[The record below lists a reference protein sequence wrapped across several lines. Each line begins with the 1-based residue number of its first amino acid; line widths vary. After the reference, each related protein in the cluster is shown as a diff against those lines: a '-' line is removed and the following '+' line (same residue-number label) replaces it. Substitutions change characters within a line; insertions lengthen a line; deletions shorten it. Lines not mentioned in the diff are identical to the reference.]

1 MLRFMSSRHIVF
13 RQLSLGLLALV
24 SVVAGLMLCGQKIE
38 NQRVAPAEEVR
49 VSNETALNLRKKAQA
64 FYEAD
69 QPDSAFVYAHASAA
83 QAEKN
88 KDWHTWGE
96 AQTYILAAAYG
107 LQKYTETA
115 AKFPELEQ
123 KALAQIPNDST
134 FWSDYYNTAGA
145 FYHQIGNYEA
155 ALKYGLKEIAF
166 YEKTGNKANQA
177 LANNNIGIYY
187 LERGDYDRALAY
199 TLAALQLY
207 ADLPDG
213 DPADLV
219 WTYDNL
225 SKIWFRKKDFSQ
237 VIAYAEKGL
246 ALLHTK
252 CPERI
257 DYEVNLN
264 TNIANA
270 NFELKQYESA
280 LSYLD
285 QAFHIQE
292 RHKMPEISYTW
303 DNLGS
308 IYTTL
313 GQYEKADHALKQALS
328 GFNPQNPFYADVCRH
343 IGQLR
348 QKQGKLT
355 EALNWQQKSLQVLSD
370 STLAADIW
378 ANPGLNRVSAYRDML
393 YVLQEKALTLR
404 LLSKQESDPSLLEK
418 ALETFDLATN
428 VLDSIRATYQEGSK
442 QFWNREARPILENA
456 IETALDLH
464 QKNHD
469 KRYLY
474 QAFRY
479 AEKGKAYLLAEALR
493 ESAAKQQAG
502 IPEALLAEEKQMKI
516 DIAFYKKQIFQE
528 QQQNRPDSARI
539 LIWQSEILQRNRN
552 YDRLLTKFEQ
562 EYPEYYRI
570 KYKQNVLDVA
580 DIQRALPENTGL
592 LEYFKGDSV
601 IFAFY
606 IDRNTFNA
614 VRCGNDSLLSDLRS
628 SLSNRDLVV
637 EHGRSAAAI
646 SSFSK
651 QACSLY
657 DALIRPLA
665 NSLPTDLIL
674 IPDGQLAYLP
684 FELLL
689 TEAPADSASLSYSNL
704 PYLIKKTTVQ
714 YAYSADLAF
723 QKNET
728 DKPAQFFQGY
738 APSYTNNERPEH
750 VRGGQTDCR
759 DWNLRDFADLPDNG
773 AEVKA
778 VAELED
784 GKAVLGQAATEDYFR
799 QHARE
804 SRILHLAMHGFVNEC
819 DPAYSGLVFSAPAQS
834 AANLSA
840 PEENDGMLHAYELY
854 NLHLNAELAVL
865 SACNTGSGHLAQ
877 GEGVMSLARAFKYAG
892 CANVL
897 MSLWQVDDAATSDI
911 MQKFYGYLNKGYG
924 KAAAVRQAKLD
935 YLANASRNHPFYWGA
950 FVLIGDDL
958 PLQKSS
964 PWIYYVCAAFVALC
978 LAGLIR
984 KQSFSQVK
992 TNFYAKNQSN
1002 S

>member
-1 MLRFMSSRHIVF
+1 MLRFLSMGYSIF
-13 RQLSLGLLALV
+13 RQMSFGLLALV
-24 SVVAGLMLCGQKIE
+24 SVVVGLMHCGQTNV
-38 NQRVAPAEEVR
+38 NQTVASKTDAP
-49 VSNETALNLRKKAQA
+49 VSDASALQLRKKAQV

-69 QPDSAFVYAHASAA
+69 QPDSAFAYARASAA

-115 AKFPELEQ
+115 AQFTELEQ

-134 FWSDYYNTAGA
+134 FWSDYYNYAGA
-145 FYHQIGNYEA
+145 FYYQIGNYEA
-155 ALKYGLKEIAF
+155 ALKYGLKEITF
-166 YEKTGNKANQA
+166 YEKTGNKANLA
-177 LANNNIGIYY
+177 LANNNVGAYY

-199 TLAALQLY
+199 TLPALQLY
-207 ADLPDG
+207 SGLPDG
-213 DPADLV
+213 DPTDLV

-225 SKIWFRKKDFSQ
+225 SKIWFRKKDFTQ
-237 VIAYAEKGL
+237 VIAYSEKGL
-246 ALLHTK
+246 ALLHKK
-252 CPERI
+252 CPNSFDHEA
-257 DYEVNLN
+257 NLN
-264 TNIANA
+264 IIIANV
-270 NFELKQYESA
+270 NIELKQYEKA
-280 LSYLD
+280 LSYLFK
-285 QAFHIQE
+285 AYHIQE
-292 RHKMPEISYTW
+292 THKTSEISYTL

-313 GQYEKADHALKQALS
+313 GQFEKADRFLKQALS
-328 GFNPQNPFYADVCRH
+328 GFNPQNPFYADICRH

-348 QKQGKLT
+348 QKQGKLR
-355 EALNWQQKSLQVLSD
+355 EALDWQQKSLQVLSD
-370 STLAADIW
+370 TTLAA
-378 ANPGLNRVSAYRDML
+378 ATNPSLNRVSAYRDLL

-404 LLSKQESDPSLLEK
+404 LLSKQESNPLLLEK

-456 IETALDLH
+456 IETALELH
-464 QKNHD
+464 QKHAD
-469 KRYLY
+469 QRYLY
-474 QAFRY
+474 QAFHY

-502 IPEALLAEEKQMKI
+502 IPESLLAEEKQMKI

-528 QQQNRPDSARI
+528 QQQNRPDASRI

-552 YDRLLTKFEQ
+552 YDRLLVKFEQ
-562 EYPEYYRI
+562 EYPEYYHI

-580 DIQRALPENTGL
+580 DVQRALPANTGL
-592 LEYFKGDSV
+592 LEYFKGDSAT
-601 IFAFY
+601 FAFY
-606 IDRNTFNA
+606 IDHNTLNV
-614 VRCGNDSLLSDLRS
+614 VRCGNDSLFSELRS
-628 SLSNRDLVV
+628 TLSNRDLVV
-637 EHGRSAAAI
+637 ERGRSAAAI
-646 SSFSK
+646 SDFSK

-657 DALIRPLA
+657 DALIRPVT
-665 NSLPTDLIL
+665 SILPTDLIL

-704 PYLIKKTTVQ
+704 PYLIRKTTVQ

-738 APSYTNNERPEH
+738 APSYANQVSPEQF
-750 VRGGQTDCR
+750 RGGQTDCR
-759 DWNLRDFADLPDNG
+759 DWNLRDFADLPGNR

-778 VAELED
+778 VAELEG
-784 GKAVLGQAATEDYFR
+784 GKAVLEQAATESYFR

-834 AANLSA
+834 AANQPAS
-840 PEENDGMLHAYELY
+840 EENDGMLHAYELY

-935 YLANASRNHPFYWGA
+935 YLAEASRNHPFYWGA

-958 PLQKSS
+958 PLQKNGL
-964 PWIYYVCAAFVALC
+964 WIFYVCAAILVLC
-978 LAGLIR
+978 LAVLLR
-984 KQSFSQVK
+984 KRSFSQLK
-992 TNFYAKNQSN
+992 SNFYAKNQN
-1002 S
+1002 NG